1 MRRNQ
6 EQQAWNLNIFIR
18 LLAIPAV
25 LIVLTYLCR
34 NSAEKKEES
43 KEDGKAITDVT
54 CLRFPKISQICCE
67 SGYQRIDD
75 LVACLKGCD
84 SVRFYHNTRQG
95 HVSNMNAEVRDK
107 ACLLTCLERSSDG
120 EFTEAM
126 IADIDDINLFAR
138 FCYQRS

>member
-6 EQQAWNLNIFIR
+6 EQQAWNLNIFIK
-18 LLAIPAV
+18 LLAIPTV
-25 LIVLTYLCR
+25 LIALIYLNR
-34 NSAEKKEES
+34 NAVEK
-43 KEDGKAITDVT
+43 KEDGKIITDVT
-54 CLRFPKISQICCE
+54 CLRFPKIAQICCE
-67 SGYQRIDD
+67 SGHQRIDD

-95 HVSNMNAEVRDK
+95 HISNMNAEVRDE

-120 EFTEAM
+120 KFTEAM
-126 IADIDDINLFAR
+126 VADIDDINLFAR